1 MKKLELYKFNQVSLN
16 WFRSYL
22 SGRKQIVSFKNVV
35 SERETVKCGVPQG
48 SILGPLLFLLFIND
62 LPLHIKVK
70 TDLYADDATVY
81 EINNSKE
88 EIEKKL
94 QLAIK
99 DLARWCKLNGMTINT
114 EKTKAMLVTT
124 RQRRSRIND
133 DLNLSLN
140 NIQLLT
146 VSNEK
151 VLGVQIDNNLSWG
164 EHVRKVTKKMS
175 TNIWLLSKVKNY
187 LSNEHRVM
195 FYKSYIQPHLDY
207 ANIVW
212 SSMSKTNLMQIERL
226 QKRACRIILDY
237 NCDNVY
243 HSMDNLKI
251 MTISERIFFRK
262 AKFMFKVS
270 KGITPE
276 YINEMFTKQQDNRN
290 ANDSLVLR
298 SVTADN
304 FILPKP
310 NTELYK
316 GSLAYSGPVIWNCLN
331 NEVKS
336 APSTESFHN
345 RCIKWLKA

>member
-1 MKKLELYKFNQVSLN
+1 
-16 WFRSYL
+16 
-22 SGRKQIVSFKNVV
+22 
-35 SERETVKCGVPQG
+35 
-48 SILGPLLFLLFIND
+48 
-62 LPLHIKVK
+62 
-70 TDLYADDATVY
+70 
-81 EINNSKE
+81 
-88 EIEKKL
+88 
-94 QLAIK
+94 
-99 DLARWCKLNGMTINT
+99 
-114 EKTKAMLVTT
+114 
-124 RQRRSRIND
+124 
-133 DLNLSLN
+133 
-140 NIQLLT
+140 
-146 VSNEK
+146 
-151 VLGVQIDNNLSWG
+151 
-164 EHVRKVTKKMS
+164 MS
-175 TNIWLLSKVKNY
+175 TNIWLLSKVKNN

-276 YINEMFTKQQDNRN
+276 YINEMFTKRQDNRN

-336 APSTESFHN
+336 APSTESFHK